1 MTEEQQ
7 LEETVEHDFNK
18 LAYRLG
24 SDVLRGLATNY
35 PQRFAQWVADL
46 KFGPTPRYALNFQAW
61 LQLVD
66 EAKTDML
73 LAADT
78 VSDEGVH

>member
-1 MTEEQQ
+1 MTEEQ
-7 LEETVEHDFNK
+7 LEETAQHDFAA

-46 KFGPTPRYALNFQAW
+46 KFGPTPRYALNFTAR
-61 LQLVD
+61 LQPAD